1 MYQKIALVS
10 LIATT
15 VLGCAPLKKA
25 STERQVV
32 VTIDDSLLLHLVRSE
47 LERSIVEVQQTIVEF
62 YPPQPIPQEPPT
74 EKEDGVA
81 VVSPIVVTAPQ
92 GAVRRIVKT
101 EIRNETENKSST
113 DSLSHSR
120 INTAARCDEQSSLEE
135 SPNTSGSSWLKWCA
149 GCLAL
154 LLLIIAILK
163 FK

>member
-1 MYQKIALVS
+1 M
-10 LIATT
+10 
-15 VLGCAPLKKA
+15 GCAPLKEAHTEKHSELIIA
-25 STERQVV
+25 DSTLTRL
-32 VTIDDSLLLHLVRSE
+32 IRSE
-47 LERSIVEVQQTIVEF
+47 IERSITTLTQTEVEF
-62 YPPQPIPQEPPT
+62 YPPQPEEPKAEPGKSPEAVAPRRTTPQC
-74 EKEDGVA
+74 
-81 VVSPIVVTAPQ
+81 
-92 GAVRRIVKT
+92 GAVKRITKT
-101 EIRNETENKSST
+101 ELVNGTESKSNT

>member
-1 MYQKIALVS
+1 MYRKVITLT
-10 LIATT
+10 LATAS
-15 VLGCAPLKKA
+15 LGCAPLKEA
-25 STERQVV
+25 HTEKHVD
-32 VTIDDSLLLHLVRSE
+32 VTIADSTLTRLIRSE
-47 LERSIVEVQQTIVEF
+47 LDRSLTTLNQTVVEF
-62 YPPQPIPQEPPT
+62 YPPQPAPE
-74 EKEDGVA
+74 EKEKKQKDKPVA
-81 VVSPIVVTAPQ
+81 VVVPPVAPPTR
-92 GAVRRIVKT
+92 GAVKRIVKT
-101 EIRNETENKSST
+101 EVVNGTESKSNT

>member
-1 MYQKIALVS
+1 MYRKVITLT
-10 LIATT
+10 LATAT
-15 VLGCAPLKKA
+15 LGCSPLKNA
-25 STERQVV
+25 QTERH
-32 VTIDDSLLLHLVRSE
+32 IDVAIADSTLTRLIRSE
-47 LERSIVEVQQTIVEF
+47 LERSITTLTQTEVEF
-62 YPPQPIPQEPPT
+62 YPPQPEEPKAVPGKSPEAVATRKIPPPR
-74 EKEDGVA
+74 
-81 VVSPIVVTAPQ
+81 
-92 GAVRRIVKT
+92 GAVKRITKT
-101 EIRNETENKSST
+101 EVVNGTESKSNT

>member
-1 MYQKIALVS
+1 MHRKVITLTLVT
-10 LIATT
+10 AT
-15 VLGCAPLKKA
+15 LGCSPLKKA
-25 STERQVV
+25 QHERHIDVAIADSTLTR
-32 VTIDDSLLLHLVRSE
+32 LVRSE
-47 LERSIVEVQQTIVEF
+47 LERTMTTLNQTVVEF
-62 YPPQPIPQEPPT
+62 YPPQPEQPKESSK
-74 EKEDGVA
+74 EKEQKAVA
-81 VVSPIVVTAPQ
+81 TPPPAPRPR
-92 GAVRRIVKT
+92 GAVKRITKT
-101 EIRNETENKSST
+101 EIVNGTESKSNT

>member
-1 MYQKIALVS
+1 ML
-10 LIATT
+10 ATT
-15 VLGCAPLKKA
+15 LGCSPLKKA
-25 STERQVV
+25 QHERHVDVVIADSTLTR
-32 VTIDDSLLLHLVRSE
+32 LVRSE
-47 LERSIVEVQQTIVEF
+47 LERTMTTLNQTVVEF
-62 YPPQPIPQEPPT
+62 YPPQPEQPKESSK
-74 EKEDGVA
+74 EKEQKAVA
-81 VVSPIVVTAPQ
+81 TPPPAPRPR
-92 GAVRRIVKT
+92 GAVKRIVKT
-101 EIRNETENKSST
+101 EVVNGTESKSTT

>member
-1 MYQKIALVS
+1 MYRKVITLT
-10 LIATT
+10 LATAT
-15 VLGCAPLKKA
+15 LGCAPLKEAHTEKHSELIIA
-25 STERQVV
+25 DSTLTRL
-32 VTIDDSLLLHLVRSE
+32 IRSE
-47 LERSIVEVQQTIVEF
+47 IERSITTLTQTEVEF
-62 YPPQPIPQEPPT
+62 YPPQPEEPIAKPGKSPEAGAPRRTTPQR
-74 EKEDGVA
+74 
-81 VVSPIVVTAPQ
+81 
-92 GAVRRIVKT
+92 GAVKRISKT
-101 EIRNETENKSST
+101 ELVNGTESKSNT

>member
-1 MYQKIALVS
+1 ML
-10 LIATT
+10 ATT
-15 VLGCAPLKKA
+15 LGCSPLKKA
-25 STERQVV
+25 QHERHVDVVIADSTLTR
-32 VTIDDSLLLHLVRSE
+32 LVRSE
-47 LERSIVEVQQTIVEF
+47 LERTMTTLNQTVVEF
-62 YPPQPIPQEPPT
+62 YPPQPEQPKESSK
-74 EKEDGVA
+74 EKEQKAVA
-81 VVSPIVVTAPQ
+81 TPPPAPRPR
-92 GAVRRIVKT
+92 GAVKRITKT
-101 EIRNETENKSST
+101 EVMNGTESKSNT

>member
-1 MYQKIALVS
+1 MYRKITIVTLVG
-10 LIATT
+10 T
-15 VLGCAPLKKA
+15 VTLGCSPLKNA
-25 STERQVV
+25 QSERHIDIAIADSTLTRL
-32 VTIDDSLLLHLVRSE
+32 IRSE
-47 LERSIVEVQQTIVEF
+47 LERSITTLTQTEVEF
-62 YPPQPIPQEPPT
+62 YPPQTAPEEPAPA
-74 EKEDGVA
+74 EA
-81 VVSPIVVTAPQ
+81 VVPRTTTPQ
-92 GAVRRIVKT
+92 RGAVKRIVKT
-101 EIRNETENKSST
+101 KLINGTESKSNS

>member
-1 MYQKIALVS
+1 MYRKVITLT
-10 LIATT
+10 LATAT
-15 VLGCAPLKKA
+15 LGCSPLKNA
-25 STERQVV
+25 QTERH
-32 VTIDDSLLLHLVRSE
+32 IDVAIADSTLTRLIRSE
-47 LERSIVEVQQTIVEF
+47 IERSITTLTQTEVEF
-62 YPPQPIPQEPPT
+62 YPPQPEEPKAEPGKSLEAVAPRKIPPPR
-74 EKEDGVA
+74 
-81 VVSPIVVTAPQ
+81 
-92 GAVRRIVKT
+92 GAVKRITKT
-101 EIRNETENKSST
+101 EVVNGTESKSNT

>member
-1 MYQKIALVS
+1 MYRKVITLT
-10 LIATT
+10 LATAT
-15 VLGCAPLKKA
+15 LGCSPLKNA
-25 STERQVV
+25 QSERHIDVAIADSTLTRL
-32 VTIDDSLLLHLVRSE
+32 IRSE
-47 LERSIVEVQQTIVEF
+47 IERSITTLTQTEVEF
-62 YPPQPIPQEPPT
+62 YPPQPEEPIAKPGKSP
-74 EKEDGVA
+74 EAVA
-81 VVSPIVVTAPQ
+81 PRRTPPPR
-92 GAVRRIVKT
+92 GAVKRITKSEVVNGT
-101 EIRNETENKSST
+101 ESKSNT

>member
-1 MYQKIALVS
+1 MYRNVITLT
-10 LIATT
+10 LATAT
-15 VLGCAPLKKA
+15 LGCAPLKEAHTEKHSELIIA
-25 STERQVV
+25 DSTLTRL
-32 VTIDDSLLLHLVRSE
+32 IRSE
-47 LERSIVEVQQTIVEF
+47 LERSITTLTQTEVEF
-62 YPPQPIPQEPPT
+62 YPPQPLPEEPIAKPGKSPEAVAPRKIPPPR
-74 EKEDGVA
+74 
-81 VVSPIVVTAPQ
+81 
-92 GAVRRIVKT
+92 GAVKRITKT
-101 EIRNETENKSST
+101 EVVNGTESKSNT

>member
-1 MYQKIALVS
+1 MYRKEITLT
-10 LIATT
+10 LATAT
-15 VLGCAPLKKA
+15 LGCSPLKNA
-25 STERQVV
+25 QTERHINVA
-32 VTIDDSLLLHLVRSE
+32 IADSTLTRLIRSE
-47 LERSIVEVQQTIVEF
+47 IERSITTLTQTEVEF
-62 YPPQPIPQEPPT
+62 YPPQPEEPIAKPGKSPEAVAPRRTTPQR
-74 EKEDGVA
+74 
-81 VVSPIVVTAPQ
+81 
-92 GAVRRIVKT
+92 GAVKRISKT
-101 EIRNETENKSST
+101 ELVNGTESKSNT

>member
-1 MYQKIALVS
+1 MYRKVITLT
-10 LIATT
+10 LATAT
-15 VLGCAPLKKA
+15 LGCSPLKNA
-25 STERQVV
+25 QTERH
-32 VTIDDSLLLHLVRSE
+32 IDVAIADSTLTRLIRSE
-47 LERSIVEVQQTIVEF
+47 IERSITTLTQTEVEF
-62 YPPQPIPQEPPT
+62 YPPQPEEPIAKAGKSPEAVAPRRTTPQR
-74 EKEDGVA
+74 
-81 VVSPIVVTAPQ
+81 
-92 GAVRRIVKT
+92 GAVKRITKT
-101 EIRNETENKSST
+101 EVMNGTESKSNT

>member
-1 MYQKIALVS
+1 MYRKVITLT
-10 LIATT
+10 LATAT
-15 VLGCAPLKKA
+15 LGCSPLKNA
-25 STERQVV
+25 QTERH
-32 VTIDDSLLLHLVRSE
+32 IDVAIADSTRTRLIRSE
-47 LERSIVEVQQTIVEF
+47 IERSITTLTQTEVEF
-62 YPPQPIPQEPPT
+62 YPPQPEEPIAKPGKSPEAVAPRRTTPQR
-74 EKEDGVA
+74 
-81 VVSPIVVTAPQ
+81 
-92 GAVRRIVKT
+92 GAVKRITKT
-101 EIRNETENKSST
+101 EVVNGTESKSNT

>member
-1 MYQKIALVS
+1 MYRKVTILT
-10 LIATT
+10 LATAT
-15 VLGCAPLKKA
+15 LGCAPLKKA
-25 STERQVV
+25 HTEKHSELIIADSTLTRL
-32 VTIDDSLLLHLVRSE
+32 IRSE
-47 LERSIVEVQQTIVEF
+47 IERSITTLTQTEVEF
-62 YPPQPIPQEPPT
+62 YPPQPEEPKAEPGKSPEAVAPRRTTPQR
-74 EKEDGVA
+74 
-81 VVSPIVVTAPQ
+81 
-92 GAVRRIVKT
+92 GAVKRITKT
-101 EIRNETENKSST
+101 EVVNGTESKSNT

>member
-1 MYQKIALVS
+1 MYRKVITLT
-10 LIATT
+10 LATAT
-15 VLGCAPLKKA
+15 LGCSPLKNA
-25 STERQVV
+25 QTERH
-32 VTIDDSLLLHLVRSE
+32 IDVAIADSTLTRLIRSE
-47 LERSIVEVQQTIVEF
+47 IERSITTLTQTEVEF
-62 YPPQPIPQEPPT
+62 YPPQPEEPKAVPGKSPEAVAPRKIPPPR
-74 EKEDGVA
+74 
-81 VVSPIVVTAPQ
+81 
-92 GAVRRIVKT
+92 GAVKRITKT
-101 EIRNETENKSST
+101 EVVNGTESKSNT

>member
-1 MYQKIALVS
+1 MYRNVITLT
-10 LIATT
+10 LATAT
-15 VLGCAPLKKA
+15 LGCAPLKEAHTEKHSELIIA
-25 STERQVV
+25 DSTLTRL
-32 VTIDDSLLLHLVRSE
+32 IRSE
-47 LERSIVEVQQTIVEF
+47 IERSITTLTQTEVEF
-62 YPPQPIPQEPPT
+62 YPPQPEEPKAEPGKSPEAVAPRRTTPQR
-74 EKEDGVA
+74 
-81 VVSPIVVTAPQ
+81 
-92 GAVRRIVKT
+92 GAVKRITKT
-101 EIRNETENKSST
+101 EVVNGTESKSNT